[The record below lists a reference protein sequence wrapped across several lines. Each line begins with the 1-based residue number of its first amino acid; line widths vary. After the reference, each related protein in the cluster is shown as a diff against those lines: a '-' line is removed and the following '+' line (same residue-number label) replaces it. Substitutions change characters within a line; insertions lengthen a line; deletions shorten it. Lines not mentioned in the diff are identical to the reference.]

1 MEIERVNE
9 NTVKLYLSYVDIEE
23 RGYTKE
29 ELWTDREKG
38 EQLFWEIMEEV
49 DEEYDF
55 QPEGPLWIQVATKMA
70 GIEVTITKA
79 AQNHEGNDDFPF
91 NLESAPELFGTESDE
106 TFEHIEEL
114 LRNSVEEKA
123 SLEEANEPLLFAF
136 PDFEELLQSVSRLVH
151 YEVDTKLYVYKDVYY
166 LQIHLDEEDSD
177 EIRKN
182 LYSVLT
188 EFGRKPDQTVYQLAE
203 YGKVIIER
211 DVFHTMQTYFI
222 E

>member
-55 QPEGPLWIQVATKMA
+55 RPEGPLWIQVATKMA

-79 AQNHEGNDDFPF
+79 AHDGETKDDFPF
-91 NLESAPELFGTESDE
+91 NLEAPPELFDTESDE

-114 LRNSVEEKA
+114 LRNSVEEKRNA
-123 SLEEANEPLLFAF
+123 DDVQESLQIAF
-136 PDFEELLQSVSRLVH
+136 EDIEQLIQSVSRLVH
-151 YEVDTKLYVYKDVYY
+151 YDVETTLYLYEDNYY
-166 LQIHLDEEDSD
+166 LHVHFTEEQTTEERQNVAS
-177 EIRKN
+177 I
-182 LYSVLT
+182 LT
-188 EFGRKPDQTVYQLAE
+188 EFGKMSDATIHQLAE
-203 YGKVIIER
+203 YGKVIIEN
-211 DVFHTMQTYFI
+211 DVFQTLQTFFT